1 MLSHLS
7 VKNFAVVKEVN
18 IAFESGMTAVT
29 GETGAGKSIAIDA
42 LSLCMG
48 ERADASAVRKGADK
62 AEIIAYFSLLDS
74 PKARDWL
81 DENELV
87 LDDDANTCFIRRL
100 ISKEGRSKAFIN
112 GVPVALQQLK
122 QLGQHLIAIHGQNT
136 HLQLLK
142 DDVQRKLVDDF
153 AANHKALEDT
163 RAAYQHW
170 QALAKELNRL
180 QEAAQ
185 QRADREQLLSYQV
198 SELDE
203 FALEDGEFTELEAE
217 HKRLSNGQTLL
228 EQAQMS
234 FYNLYESDE
243 FNALKA
249 IQTSMDKLADLQD
262 HDPALAPIVT
272 MLNDAS
278 IQVEEAAHELRS
290 YCDHLEID
298 PLRLQQ
304 VEKRY
309 STALELAR
317 KHQVMAE
324 ELYAYHQTL
333 SSELANL
340 TADSERLDELNAEL
354 EAAHQAFLAS
364 SKALSES
371 RVKAAAKL
379 AKQVE
384 VQIRTLN
391 MPHATFTIDVAYNP
405 TAKPSAIG
413 MDEIA
418 MLVSTNPGQAAD
430 RLDKVV
436 SGGELSRIGLALQV
450 ISRDSDLTPTLIF
463 DEVDTGISGPTAS
476 IVGQLLR
483 RLGKE
488 NQVMCVTHLPQVAAQ
503 AHNQLFVTKTTD
515 GNETQ
520 THILA
525 LTEQARIDELAR
537 LLAGDKI
544 TPNALANARELLEN
558 VQPN

>member
-81 DENELV
+81 DDNELV

-198 SELDE
+198 SELDD

-249 IQTSMDKLADLQD
+249 IQTSMDKLADLQE

-278 IQVEEAAHELRS
+278 IQVEEVVYELRS

-298 PLRLQQ
+298 PLRL
-304 VEKRY
+304 
-309 STALELAR
+309 
-317 KHQVMAE
+317 
-324 ELYAYHQTL
+324 
-333 SSELANL
+333 
-340 TADSERLDELNAEL
+340 
-354 EAAHQAFLAS
+354 
-364 SKALSES
+364 
-371 RVKAAAKL
+371 
-379 AKQVE
+379 
-384 VQIRTLN
+384 
-391 MPHATFTIDVAYNP
+391 
-405 TAKPSAIG
+405 
-413 MDEIA
+413 
-418 MLVSTNPGQAAD
+418 
-430 RLDKVV
+430 
-436 SGGELSRIGLALQV
+436 
-450 ISRDSDLTPTLIF
+450 
-463 DEVDTGISGPTAS
+463 
-476 IVGQLLR
+476 
-483 RLGKE
+483 
-488 NQVMCVTHLPQVAAQ
+488 
-503 AHNQLFVTKTTD
+503 
-515 GNETQ
+515 
-520 THILA
+520 
-525 LTEQARIDELAR
+525 
-537 LLAGDKI
+537 
-544 TPNALANARELLEN
+544 
-558 VQPN
+558 

>member
-1 MLSHLS
+1 
-7 VKNFAVVKEVN
+7 
-18 IAFESGMTAVT
+18 
-29 GETGAGKSIAIDA
+29 
-42 LSLCMG
+42 
-48 ERADASAVRKGADK
+48 
-62 AEIIAYFSLLDS
+62 
-74 PKARDWL
+74 
-81 DENELV
+81 
-87 LDDDANTCFIRRL
+87 
-100 ISKEGRSKAFIN
+100 
-112 GVPVALQQLK
+112 
-122 QLGQHLIAIHGQNT
+122 
-136 HLQLLK
+136 
-142 DDVQRKLVDDF
+142 
-153 AANHKALEDT
+153 
-163 RAAYQHW
+163 
-170 QALAKELNRL
+170 
-180 QEAAQ
+180 
-185 QRADREQLLSYQV
+185 
-198 SELDE
+198 
-203 FALEDGEFTELEAE
+203 
-217 HKRLSNGQTLL
+217 
-228 EQAQMS
+228 
-234 FYNLYESDE
+234 
-243 FNALKA
+243 
-249 IQTSMDKLADLQD
+249 MDKLADLQD

-340 TADSERLDELNAEL
+340 NADSERLDELNAEL

>member
-62 AEIIAYFSLLDS
+62 AEIIVYFSLLDS

-81 DENELV
+81 DENDLV

-122 QLGQHLIAIHGQNT
+122 QLGQYLIAIHGQNT

-170 QALAKELNRL
+170 QGLAKELNRL

-198 SELDE
+198 SELDD

-249 IQTSMDKLADLQD
+249 IQTSMDKLADLQE

-340 TADSERLDELNAEL
+340 NADSERLDELNAEL

-391 MPHATFTIDVAYNP
+391 MPHATFTIDVAYTP

-483 RLGKE
+483 RLPY
-488 NQVMCVTHLPQVAAQ
+488 V
-503 AHNQLFVTKTTD
+503 
-515 GNETQ
+515 
-520 THILA
+520 
-525 LTEQARIDELAR
+525 
-537 LLAGDKI
+537 
-544 TPNALANARELLEN
+544 
-558 VQPN
+558 